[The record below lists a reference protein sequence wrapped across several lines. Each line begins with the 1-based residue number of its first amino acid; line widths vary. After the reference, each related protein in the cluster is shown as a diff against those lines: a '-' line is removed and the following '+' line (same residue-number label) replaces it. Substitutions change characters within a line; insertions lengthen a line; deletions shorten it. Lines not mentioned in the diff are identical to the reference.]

1 MSLFFSIAPI
11 VLLIWMMTKKNG
23 VPSYIA
29 LPLTAA
35 AVYAIQ
41 MFWFDNLPLLL
52 HANII
57 TALVSVFTPITIIT
71 GAILLNK
78 LMQISGAENVV
89 RRWLENISP
98 NPVAQLMIIGWA
110 FAFMIEGASGFGTP
124 AAIAAPILVGLG
136 FNPLRVALLTLVM
149 NSVPVSFGAV
159 GTPTWFGFAN
169 LGLSDANLLEIGR
182 QTALIHFV
190 AGFVIPLLALRFIVS
205 WRDIRLN
212 LPFILLSVLSCTVP
226 YLLLAQVNYE
236 FPALVGGAIGLML
249 SVLLAR
255 AGVGLTRCEGKTAP
269 QPVPFIQVI
278 KAMTPTLL
286 LIAILIVTRIHQ
298 LGIKALLNSTAP
310 LWQAKL
316 SGLGELRVSDALIVE
331 LQQVLGTSAAASYKT
346 LYVPALI
353 PFLLVVL
360 LCIPLFRLNC
370 GQVKQMFAETG
381 GRVAK
386 PFIAL
391 FGALV
396 MVNLMMLGGDN
407 APVILIGKT
416 LAALTGE
423 SWLLFSSFLGALG
436 SFFSGSN
443 TVSNL
448 TFGGIQHSIALS
460 SGLNVNLTL
469 ALQSV
474 GGAMGNMICLN
485 NIIAVCSILGI
496 GNAEGKIIKKTVLPM
511 LVYGGI
517 AAVMAQ
523 IMIL

>member
-1 MSLFFSIAPI
+1 
-11 VLLIWMMTKKNG
+11 
-23 VPSYIA
+23 
-29 LPLTAA
+29 
-35 AVYAIQ
+35 
-41 MFWFDNLPLLL
+41 
-52 HANII
+52 
-57 TALVSVFTPITIIT
+57 
-71 GAILLNK
+71 
-78 LMQISGAENVV
+78 MQISGAENVV

-255 AGVGLTRCEGKTAP
+255 AGIGLSRCEDKTAP

-298 LGIKALLNSTAP
+298 LGIKALLNSTTP
-310 LWQAKL
+310 LWQGKL

-407 APVILIGKT
+407 APVFLIGKT
-416 LAALTGE
+416 LASLTGE